1 MEGPATMDIERKLF
15 SYTLD
20 KMSAVLQAT
29 IPPKRRPVHV
39 MYPPSL
45 SLFFFS
51 FFQKYKATKQKEQ
64 SVIFKTNSKI
74 PPSPPIFSP

>member
-39 MYPPSL
+39 MYPL
-45 SLFFFS
+45 LFLFFF
-51 FFQKYKATKQKEQ
+51 F
-64 SVIFKTNSKI
+64 ILPKI
-74 PPSPPIFSP
+74 